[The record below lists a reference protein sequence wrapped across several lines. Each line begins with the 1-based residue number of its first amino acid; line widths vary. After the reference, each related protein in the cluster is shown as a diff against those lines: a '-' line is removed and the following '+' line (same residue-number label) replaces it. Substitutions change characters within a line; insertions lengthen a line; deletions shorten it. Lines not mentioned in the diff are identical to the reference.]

1 MRILTMAAL
10 VGAQL
15 LAAAQPARAAEFEP
29 SAGQR
34 MGAFGGVRVRL
45 PLDGRLPDRL
55 RAGLTVAPA
64 LHSRAID
71 GESRLQIGEGVEI
84 GLRGHEPLRLR
95 IAGQDLRRLAAQQSG
110 NDEEDDGGIPTGA
123 WIAGGI
129 VLVAVA
135 GVVFVAIALDNAS
148 DD

>member
-1 MRILTMAAL
+1 MEL
-10 VGAQL
+10 
-15 LAAAQPARAAEFEP
+15 
-29 SAGQR
+29 
-34 MGAFGGVRVRL
+34 
-45 PLDGRLPDRL
+45 
-55 RAGLTVAPA
+55 
-64 LHSRAID
+64 
-71 GESRLQIGEGVEI
+71 

-110 NDEEDDGGIPTGA
+110 DDEEDDRGIPTGA